1 MKFFGSWIKSR
12 KRRLLW
18 QVRGG
23 KGLSISVFG
32 FANRDIKYLEGV
44 LKKFLPNRPLTSGS
58 FFFLKKV
65 ANIEAKRAIIAVF
78 ILLLSSSSL
87 FLFLHSLSFASVII
101 ELIGRKKPAF

>member
-1 MKFFGSWIKSR
+1 MST
-12 KRRLLW
+12 
-18 QVRGG
+18 
-23 KGLSISVFG
+23 SVFG
-32 FANRDIKYLEGV
+32 FANRDIKYLVGV
-44 LKKFLPNRPLTSGS
+44 LKTFLPNRPLTSGS

>member
-1 MKFFGSWIKSR
+1 M
-12 KRRLLW
+12 
-18 QVRGG
+18 
-23 KGLSISVFG
+23 SISVFG
-32 FANRDIKYLEGV
+32 FANRDIKYLVGV
-44 LKKFLPNRPLTSGS
+44 LKKFLPNRPLTSDS
-58 FFFLKKV
+58 FFFFLKKV